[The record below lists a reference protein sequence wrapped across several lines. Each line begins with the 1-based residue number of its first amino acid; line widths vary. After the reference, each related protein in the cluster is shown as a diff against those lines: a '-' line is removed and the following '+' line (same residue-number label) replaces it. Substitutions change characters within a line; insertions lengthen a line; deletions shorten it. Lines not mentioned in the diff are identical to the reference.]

1 MKKIETAIFDMDG
14 TLYQIDRKDTGYKGS
29 TLEREVNTNALQLI
43 KQKEGSDD
51 ETAQQLLQLGLE
63 DEVGLSN
70 FLSQRYGIS
79 REEYFNMIWDI
90 PPEKIVQN
98 FEVAVEVLQK
108 LKESELILILLTA
121 APMVW
126 QQNVINYLGLSDLFS
141 EIYTGE
147 TFGNKGEIFEQLA
160 QRFSPTT
167 TISIGD
173 QLKSD
178 IEPADA
184 LGFLTLLVKS
194 PNDLLALLNLFER

>member
-1 MKKIETAIFDMDG
+1 MRKIETAIFDMDG
-14 TLYQIDRKDTGYKGS
+14 TLYQIDGKDTGYKGS
-29 TLEREVNTNALQLI
+29 SLEKRVNENALQLI
-43 KQKEGSDD
+43 QAREACDL
-51 ETAQQLLQLGLE
+51 ETAQELLQLGLK
-63 DEVGLSN
+63 DDIGLSN

-79 REEYFNMIWDI
+79 REEYFAVIWDI
-90 PPEKIVQN
+90 SPEEIVQN
-98 FEVAVEVLQK
+98 YEIAVEVLQK

-126 QQNVINYLGLSDLFS
+126 QQNVINYLGLSGLFS
-141 EIYTGE
+141 EIHTGE
-147 TFGNKGEIFEQLA
+147 SFGNKGEIFDQLA
-160 QRFSPTT
+160 QRFSPAT

-194 PNDLLALLNLFER
+194 PNDLLALLNLLER